1 MYCNAFFPK
10 VKNTHSKYTATN
22 MVQPKK
28 PKGGRKRGE
37 NSFGL

>member
-1 MYCNAFFPK
+1 MLYFSK
-10 VKNTHSKYTATN
+10 VQKYTYSKYTATN

-37 NSFGL
+37 NFVGL